1 MINYDKQFNSRINKV
16 VRNFNAKV
24 RRLEKEGIKYLPGKV
39 SVADLKSTYF
49 DRDALK
55 RRLTQLERFSESGAE
70 QIIQTAGGAKV
81 TRWELEALK
90 EERNYLRKKYTR
102 QMNIYGDTIPTIL
115 GKKQA
120 VSYAKMG
127 DAKYENLKVL
137 KGSLERDIT
146 LLDQYEFNR
155 IKKRTYAH
163 TRRYHRQKY
172 VLYANYFTFL
182 EDVAF
187 KAGIDEDLLNSI
199 KDKLAQMDID
209 DFMRFFETEKAFSTV
224 IDYYNIQKIKSDGY
238 DKLDIDTIKTMFES
252 IDVIADEYLK

>member
-1 MINYDKQFNSRINKV
+1 MINYDKKFNAHINKV

-24 RRLEKEGIKYLPGKV
+24 RRLEQEGLRYIPEKV

-55 RRLTQLERFSESGAE
+55 RRLAQLERFSESGAE
-70 QIIQTAGGAKV
+70 QVIQTAGGAKV

-90 EERNYLRKKYTR
+90 EERNYLRRKYSK
-102 QMNIYGDTIPTIL
+102 QMDVYGDTIPTIL

-127 DAKYENLKVL
+127 DAKYENYRVL
-137 KGSLERDIT
+137 KNSLEKDVT
-146 LLDQYEFNR
+146 LLDQYDFNR
-155 IKKRTYAH
+155 VKKRTYAQI
-163 TRRYHRQKY
+163 RRYHRQKY
-172 VLYANYFTFL
+172 VLWANYFTFL

-187 KAGIDEDLLNSI
+187 KAGIDEELLNSI
-199 KDKLAQMDID
+199 KDKLARMDVD

-224 IDYYNIQKIKSDGY
+224 IDYYNLQKIKSDGY
-238 DKLDIDTIKTMFES
+238 SSTDIDTVKLMFES
-252 IDVIADEYLK
+252 INEIADEYLK